1 LLSIEWFDHAGR
13 FIGVWGGQGNRAGHF
28 SDPTAWR
35 NGRIYVADWGN
46 HRIQSVLPQ

>member
-1 LLSIEWFDHAGR
+1 MPVVSLVYGAAKAIEPATSPIR
-13 FIGVWGGQGNRAGHF
+13 
-28 SDPTAWR
+28 PAWR